1 LPKARAKE
9 KRMSDNFLF
18 AEEPELV
25 EPTLHGSWKIL
36 IVDDEP
42 EVHAVTRLALS
53 DFTFQ
58 GKDLTF
64 FSAYSGADAKKLIE
78 QHPDAAIM
86 LLDVVMETDDAGL
99 LVASYIREQL
109 YNEHVRII
117 LRTGQPGQAPERQ
130 VIINYDINDY
140 KSKTELTAQ
149 KLFTVIMSSLRSY
162 RDILSLEQSRQGLEK
177 IINASADLFSSHSMD
192 QFIDGVLQQL
202 TSILG
207 CDENVLL
214 VSASM
219 LAGNTDGEVN
229 DPHKFVVFAGQGEYA
244 SKAGKPVQD
253 VLAPEL
259 LDAFEIALQSRC
271 IVYRDNYL
279 VAYCT
284 SKFAHGSLLYISG
297 LPGVISENQKRLIE
311 LFSQNVQIAYENV
324 QLQHEIEDTQRE
336 IVYRLSEAVEHRS
349 IETGNHVKRVAFIC
363 YDLAKAYGMP
373 EDEAERLMFA
383 APLHDVGKVGIPDDI
398 LNKPAKLIEQEWEVM
413 KTHANIGYDIL
424 KNSKRSIIQ
433 AGAVI
438 AQDHHEKWDGS
449 GYPAGKKGEDIHI
462 YGRIVALAD
471 VYDALRHRRCYKQA
485 WSLEQVMANIEAEAG
500 KQFDPKLVEI
510 FKHRVD
516 KLEAILQKYPDSDE

>member
-1 LPKARAKE
+1 
-9 KRMSDNFLF
+9 MSDDFLF
-18 AEEPELV
+18 AEEPEQV
-25 EPTLHGSWKIL
+25 ESTNHGSWKIL

-42 EVHAVTRLALS
+42 EVHAVTKLALS
-53 DFTFQ
+53 DFSFQ
-58 GKDLTF
+58 GKNLAF
-64 FSAYSGADAKKLIE
+64 FSAYSGAEAKQLIAE
-78 QHPDAAIM
+78 HPDAAIM

-109 YNEHVRII
+109 HNEHVRII

-162 RDILSLEQSRQGLEK
+162 RDILSLEQSRLGLEK
-177 IINASADLFSSHSMD
+177 IINASADLFSSHSME

-207 CDENVLL
+207 CDENALL
-214 VSASM
+214 VSSSM
-219 LAGNTDGEVN
+219 VAGNISGDVS
-229 DPHKFVVFAGQGEYA
+229 DPHKLVVFAGQGEFERQE
-244 SKAGKPVQD
+244 GKPVQE

-259 LDAFEIALQSRC
+259 LDAFETALKSRG

-284 SKFAHGSLLYISG
+284 SKFTHGSLLYISG
-297 LPGVISENQKRLIE
+297 LPGAITANQKKLIE

-363 YDLAKAYGMP
+363 YELGKAYGLP
-373 EDEAERLMFA
+373 EEEAERLMFA
-383 APLHDVGKVGIPDDI
+383 APLHDVGKVGIPDGI
-398 LNKPAKLIEQEWEVM
+398 LNKPAKLQGQEWEVM
-413 KTHANIGYDIL
+413 KTHASIGYEIL

-449 GYPAGKKGEDIHI
+449 GYPAGKQGEQIHI
-462 YGRIVALAD
+462 YGRIAALAD
-471 VYDALRHRRCYKQA
+471 VYDALRHRRCYKSA
-485 WSLEQVMANIEAEAG
+485 WSLEQVLAHIEAEAG

-510 FKHRVD
+510 FKSRVD
-516 KLEAILQKYPDSDE
+516 KLEAILQKYPDSED